1 MLLEINEDFDDD
13 FLYDV
18 TDLLNIEQ
26 WFYIRI
32 ICS

>member
-18 TDLLNIEQ
+18 TDLLDIEQ
-26 WFYIRI
+26 WFYIGI
-32 ICS
+32 LSS